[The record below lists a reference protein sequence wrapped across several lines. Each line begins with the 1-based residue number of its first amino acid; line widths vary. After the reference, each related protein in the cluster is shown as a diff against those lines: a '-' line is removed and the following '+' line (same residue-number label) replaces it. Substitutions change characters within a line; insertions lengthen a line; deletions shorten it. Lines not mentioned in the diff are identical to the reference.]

1 MFISYARILCHSHL
15 LLISFVILL
24 LRNCAEVRIV
34 ESLPEVQSEVGEA
47 LDIIETSSITDAI
60 LEQQEEVVED
70 LPEQQVQ
77 VEATESLAIPERT
90 HSKTIIGYYASWQ
103 W

>member
-1 MFISYARILCHSHL
+1 MLVYYVILIFM
-15 LLISFVILL
+15 LISFVILL

-34 ESLPEVQSEVGEA
+34 ESLPEVQLEEVGEA
-47 LDIIETSSITDAI
+47 LNIIETSSMTDTI
-60 LEQQEEVVED
+60 PEQQVEEVED
-70 LPEQQVQ
+70 LPEQQVK
-77 VEATESLAIPERT
+77 VEATESLVVPERT

>member
-1 MFISYARILCHSHL
+1 M
-15 LLISFVILL
+15 LISFVILL

>member
-1 MFISYARILCHSHL
+1 MLISY
-15 LLISFVILL
+15 VILL

-34 ESLPEVQSEVGEA
+34 ESLPEVQSEIGEA
-47 LDIIETSSITDAI
+47 LDIIETSSMTDTI
-60 LEQQEEVVED
+60 PEQQAEVVEEVED
-70 LPEQQVQ
+70 LPELQVQ
-77 VEATESLAIPERT
+77 VEATESLAVPERT

>member
-1 MFISYARILCHSHL
+1 MLISY
-15 LLISFVILL
+15 VILL

-34 ESLPEVQSEVGEA
+34 ESLPEVQLDEVGEA
-47 LDIIETSSITDAI
+47 LDNIIETSSMTDTI
-60 LEQQEEVVED
+60 PEQQAEEVED
-70 LPEQQVQ
+70 LPEQQMQ
-77 VEATESLAIPERT
+77 VEATESLVVPERT

>member
-1 MFISYARILCHSHL
+1 MLISY
-15 LLISFVILL
+15 VILL

-34 ESLPEVQSEVGEA
+34 ESLPEVQLEEVGEA

-60 LEQQEEVVED
+60 PEQQAEKEVED
-70 LPEQQVQ
+70 LSEQQVQ
-77 VEATESLAIPERT
+77 VVVPEST
-90 HSKTIIGYYASWQ
+90 QSMSIIGYYASWQ